1 MERLTYLKSSSN
13 RNIKSIIQFLEII
26 SQHYKVQSSE
36 REKTNQDNTLA
47 SLRKER
53 TSCHAT

>member
-13 RNIKSIIQFLEII
+13 RNIKSIIQFLGII

-47 SLRKER
+47 SLRKEKN
-53 TSCHAT
+53 SCHAT